1 LVCFRISLF
10 ANLPISPSVF
20 EKSGAR
26 FASFLKNATENWLPI
41 LIRESVMS
49 EFDSYLNEN
58 HDRFESDLFEWLR
71 MPSIGT
77 DSAYDADVRK
87 TAEWLAQ
94 KFIDMGLKTETIE
107 TCGHPL
113 IYAESPKVEGAPTV
127 LVYGHYDVQPPD
139 PLELWETPPF
149 EPTVRDG
156 KVFARGATD
165 DKGQMITHVFGVEA
179 YLKTKGSLPIQVKFL
194 IEGEE
199 ESGGAGLEAFLN
211 GEYDAEVPVKEKISA
226 DIAVISDCSQ
236 YGPGQPAITYG
247 LKGITYYQVNLTGPN
262 RDLHS
267 GGFGGTVAN
276 PANVLCKMMAAL
288 IDEKG
293 RVQIPGFYDDV
304 EELTDRERE
313 QFSQLGFS
321 DQEYQEELGLKALAG
336 EEGYTTLERRWARP
350 TFDING
356 LWSGYQGEGAKTV
369 LPAKAGAKFSC
380 RLVPNQN
387 PEVIQE
393 GMRKMLEGLCPDSI
407 EMEFIALHGAPGFV
421 LSLDSPFMEAAAD
434 AIEKGFGVRPVF
446 VRSGG
451 SIPVVN
457 AFTEMLGI
465 DTLLLGWG
473 QDDDNLHSPNEKFS
487 LEDFHRGIKSSCC
500 LWDEVAKIAN

>member
-1 LVCFRISLF
+1 M
-10 ANLPISPSVF
+10 P
-20 EKSGAR
+20 
-26 FASFLKNATENWLPI
+26 
-41 LIRESVMS
+41 
-49 EFDSYLNEN
+49 EFDSYLTKN

-71 MPSIGT
+71 MASIGT
-77 DSAYDADVRK
+77 DSAYDKEVRQAAD
-87 TAEWLAQ
+87 WLAE
-94 KFIDMGLKTETIE
+94 KFSGLGLETETIE

-113 IYAESPKVEGAPTV
+113 VYAESPKIEGAPTV

-165 DKGQMITHVFGVEA
+165 DKGQMITHVFGVET
-179 YLKTKGSLPIQVKFL
+179 YLKTRGDLPVQVKFL

-199 ESGGAGLEAFLN
+199 ESGGSGLKAFLN
-211 GEYDAEVPVKEKISA
+211 GEYDKDVPVKEKIHA

-236 YGPGQPAITYG
+236 YAPGQPAITYG
-247 LKGITYYQVNLTGPN
+247 LKGIAYFQLNLSGPN

-267 GGFGGTVAN
+267 GSFGGTVAN
-276 PANVLCKMMAAL
+276 PANVLCKMLAAL
-288 IDEKG
+288 IDDKG
-293 RVQIPGFYDDV
+293 RVQVPGFYDNV
-304 EELTDRERE
+304 QELSQRE
-313 QFSQLGFS
+313 QEQFAQLGFS
-321 DQEYQEELGLKALAG
+321 DGEYKQELGLDALAG
-336 EEGYTTLERRWARP
+336 EEGFTTLERRWARP

-387 PEVIQE
+387 PKDVEAS
-393 GMRKMLEGLCPDSI
+393 MRKMLEGLCPPGI
-407 EMEFIALHGAPGFV
+407 EMELVAIHGAPGFV
-421 LSLDSPFMEAAAD
+421 LPLDSPYMDAAAR
-434 AIEKGFGVRPVF
+434 AIEQGFGTKPVF

-457 AFTEMLGI
+457 SFSEMLGI

-500 LWDEVAKIAN
+500 LWDEIAKISV

>member
-1 LVCFRISLF
+1 
-10 ANLPISPSVF
+10 
-20 EKSGAR
+20 
-26 FASFLKNATENWLPI
+26 
-41 LIRESVMS
+41 MS
-49 EFDSYLNEN
+49 NFDTYLTEN

-77 DSAYDADVRK
+77 DSAYDKDVRE
-87 TAEWLAQ
+87 AADWLAT
-94 KFIDMGLKTETIE
+94 KFRGLELETEVIE

-113 IYAESPKVEGAPTV
+113 VYAETPAVDGAPTV

-139 PLELWETPPF
+139 PYELWDTPPF
-149 EPTVRDG
+149 EPSVRDG

-165 DKGQMITHVFGVEA
+165 DKGQMITHVFGLET
-179 YLKTKGSLPIQVKFL
+179 YLKTKGDLPIQVKFL

-211 GEYDAEVPVKEKISA
+211 GEYDKAVPVKEKLAA

-236 YGPGQPAITYG
+236 YAPGKPAITYG
-247 LKGITYYQVNLTGPN
+247 LKGITYFQLNLTGPN

-267 GGFGGTVAN
+267 GSFGGTVTN
-276 PANVLCKMMAAL
+276 PANALCKILAAL
-288 IDEKG
+288 IDNDG
-293 RVQIPGFYDDV
+293 RVQIPGFYDKVQDLS
-304 EELTDRERE
+304 ERERE
-313 QFSQLGFS
+313 QFASLGFS
-321 DQEYQEELGLKALAG
+321 EEEYREELGVNALAG
-336 EEGYTTLERRWARP
+336 EKGYTTIERRWGRP

-369 LPAKAGAKFSC
+369 LPAAAGAKFSC
-380 RLVPNQN
+380 RLVPDQN
-387 PEVIQE
+387 PEEIQE
-393 GMRKMLEGLCPDSI
+393 SLRKMLEELCPPGI
-407 EMEFIALHGAPGFV
+407 EMDFQPFHGAPGFV
-421 LSLDSPFMEAAAD
+421 LSLDSPFMEAAST
-434 AIEKGFGVRPVF
+434 AIEQGFGTRPVF

-457 AFTEMLGI
+457 KFSQMLEI

-500 LWDEVAKIAN
+500 LWDEIAKIKT

>member
-1 LVCFRISLF
+1 
-10 ANLPISPSVF
+10 
-20 EKSGAR
+20 
-26 FASFLKNATENWLPI
+26 
-41 LIRESVMS
+41 MS
-49 EFDSYLNEN
+49 EFDSYLSEN

-77 DSAYDADVRK
+77 DSAYDADVHR

-94 KFIDMGLKTETIE
+94 KFVDMGLQTETIE

-113 IYAESPKVEGAPTV
+113 IYAESPKIEGAPTV

-179 YLKTKGSLPIQVKFL
+179 YLKTKGALPIQVKFL

-211 GEYDAEVPVKEKISA
+211 GEYDAELPVKEKISA

-288 IDEKG
+288 IDENG

-304 EELTDRERE
+304 EELSDRERE
-313 QFSQLGFS
+313 QFSKLGFS
-321 DQEYQEELGLKALAG
+321 DEAYKEELGLKALAG
-336 EEGYTTLERRWARP
+336 EEGFTTLERRWARP

-380 RLVPNQN
+380 RLVPNQD
-387 PEVIQE
+387 PQVIQE
-393 GMRKMLEGLCPDSI
+393 GMQKMLERLCPESI

-421 LSLDSPFMEAAAD
+421 LSLDSPYMEAAAD
-434 AIEKGFGVRPVF
+434 AIELGFGVRPVF
-446 VRSGG
+446 IRSGG

-500 LWDEVAKIAN
+500 LWDEIAKIAN

>member
-1 LVCFRISLF
+1 
-10 ANLPISPSVF
+10 
-20 EKSGAR
+20 
-26 FASFLKNATENWLPI
+26 
-41 LIRESVMS
+41 MS
-49 EFDSYLNEN
+49 TFDAYLSEN

-77 DSAYDADVRK
+77 DSAYDKDVRD
-87 TAEWLAQ
+87 AANWLAD
-94 KFIDMGLKTETIE
+94 KFRGLKLHTEVIE

-113 IYAESPKVEGAPTV
+113 IYAESPKIEGAPTV

-139 PLELWETPPF
+139 PYELWDTPPF
-149 EPTVRDG
+149 EPNVRDG
-156 KVFARGATD
+156 KVYARGATD

-179 YLKTKGSLPIQVKFL
+179 YLNAKGDLPVQVKFL

-199 ESGGAGLEAFLN
+199 ESGGAGLAAFLK
-211 GEYDAEVPVKEKISA
+211 GEYDKDVPVKEKLAA

-236 YGPGQPAITYG
+236 YAPGQPAITYG
-247 LKGITYYQVNLTGPN
+247 LKGITYFQLNLTGPN

-267 GGFGGTVAN
+267 GSFGGTVTN
-276 PANVLCKMMAAL
+276 PANALTKMLAAL
-288 IDEKG
+288 IDDDG

-304 EELTDRERE
+304 QDLSERERE
-313 QFSQLGFS
+313 QFGALGFS
-321 DQEYQEELGLKALAG
+321 EDEYQAELGVNALAG
-336 EEGYTTLERRWARP
+336 EKDYSTLERRWARP

-380 RLVPNQN
+380 RLVPCQD
-387 PEVIQE
+387 PKKIEE
-393 GMRKMLEGLCPDSI
+393 SLGKMLQELCPPGI
-407 EMEFIALHGAPGFV
+407 EMEFVPFHGAPGFV
-421 LSLDSPFMEAAAD
+421 LSLDSPFMDAAAR
-434 AIEKGFGVRPVF
+434 AVEKGFGTAPVF

-457 AFTEMLGI
+457 NFSEMLGI

-487 LEDFHRGIKSSCC
+487 LEDFHRGIKSSAC
-500 LWDEVAKIAN
+500 LWDEIAKIAS